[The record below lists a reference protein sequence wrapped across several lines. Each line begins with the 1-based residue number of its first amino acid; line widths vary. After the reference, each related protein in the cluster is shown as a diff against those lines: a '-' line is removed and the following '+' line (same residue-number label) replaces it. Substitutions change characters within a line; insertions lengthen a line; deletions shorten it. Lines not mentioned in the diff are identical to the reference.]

1 MTQKQKAKK
10 YLTKLL
16 SEGAKE
22 IRVTWEGGNDE
33 GSFSLFV
40 DEKEV
45 EVLWN
50 NKDDSYELVDYIAD
64 EIGYGSFAGDY
75 NANGEVIY
83 DVEMGAFVGYDDCE
97 MLQDYTYKFKKPL
110 VFSIL
115 KELWFD
121 SVLVD
126 ISGYSED
133 MDISVRL
140 SISNGPVFEEHM
152 DFESNAVK
160 IIEKEVDH
168 QIFNDIDEVRDVWF
182 SQEYGRDNL
191 SVDIDG
197 NFLLALTE
205 VSYNKYVGEVKDI
218 VIQL

>member
-1 MTQKQKAKK
+1 MNTKEKAKK
-10 YLTKLL
+10 YLDLLL
-16 SEGAKE
+16 SVGAKE

-45 EVLWN
+45 DISYTK
-50 NKDDSYELVDYIAD
+50 KDGSYDLVDFIAD

-75 NANGEVIY
+75 NANGEVTY
-83 DVEMGAFVGYDDCE
+83 DVEQGAFIGEDDCE
-97 MLQDYTYKFKKPL
+97 MLEDYTYKFKKPL
-110 VFSIL
+110 VFPIL

-121 SVLVD
+121 NVLVD
-126 ISGYSED
+126 ISGYQED

-140 SISNGPVFEEHM
+140 SISNGPVFQEHI

-160 IIEKEVDH
+160 VIEKEIDTL
-168 QIFNDIDEVRDVWF
+168 FDEIDEARDFWF
-182 SQEYGRDNL
+182 SQEFGRDNL
-191 SVDIDG
+191 GVDKDG

-218 VIQL
+218 VIEL

>member
-140 SISNGPVFEEHM
+140 SISNGPVFQEHM

>member
-1 MTQKQKAKK
+1 
-10 YLTKLL
+10 
-16 SEGAKE
+16 
-22 IRVTWEGGNDE
+22 
-33 GSFSLFV
+33 
-40 DEKEV
+40 
-45 EVLWN
+45 
-50 NKDDSYELVDYIAD
+50 
-64 EIGYGSFAGDY
+64 
-75 NANGEVIY
+75 
-83 DVEMGAFVGYDDCE
+83 
-97 MLQDYTYKFKKPL
+97 
-110 VFSIL
+110 
-115 KELWFD
+115 
-121 SVLVD
+121 
-126 ISGYSED
+126 
-133 MDISVRL
+133 
-140 SISNGPVFEEHM
+140 M

>member
-1 MTQKQKAKK
+1 MNTKEKAKR

-45 EVLWN
+45 EAFWTK
-50 NKDDSYELVDYIAD
+50 KDDSYDLVDYIA
-64 EIGYGSFAGDY
+64 EEVGYGSFAGDY
-75 NANGEVIY
+75 NANGEVTY
-83 DVEMGAFVGYDDCE
+83 DVEQGAFVGTDDCE
-97 MLQDYTYKFKKPL
+97 MLDDFVYKFDKPL
-110 VFSIL
+110 VFPIL
-115 KELWFD
+115 KDLWFD
-121 SVLVD
+121 NVLVD
-126 ISGYSED
+126 ISGYDED

-140 SISNGPVFEEHM
+140 SISNGPVFQEHV

-160 IIEKEVDH
+160 VIEKEIDTIFDKVDE
-168 QIFNDIDEVRDVWF
+168 IRDVWHSEEF
-182 SQEYGRDNL
+182 SRDNL
-191 SVDIDG
+191 AVDKDG
-197 NFLLALTE
+197 NFLLSIPS

>member
-1 MTQKQKAKK
+1 MTQKQKAKA
-10 YLTKLL
+10 YVEKLL
-16 SEGAKE
+16 ADGVEE

-40 DEKEV
+40 DDKEV
-45 EVLWN
+45 TIDY
-50 NKDDSYELVDYIAD
+50 NKKDGTYELVDFIAD

-83 DVEMGAFVGYDDCE
+83 DVKQGAFVGTDDCE
-97 MLQDYTYKFKKPL
+97 MLEDYNYDFKKPL
-110 VFSIL
+110 VFPIL

-121 SVLVD
+121 SVSVE

-160 IIEKEVDH
+160 VLEKEIYRLFDT
-168 QIFNDIDEVRDVWF
+168 IDEVRDVWY
-182 SQEYGRDNL
+182 SQEFGRDNL
-191 SVDIDG
+191 GVDKDG
-197 NFLLALTE
+197 NFLLAITG
-205 VSYNKYVGEVKDI
+205 VTYNKYVGEVKDI

>member
-97 MLQDYTYKFKKPL
+97 MLQDSTYKFKKPL

-205 VSYNKYVGEVKDI
+205 VSYHKYVGEVKDI

>member
-1 MTQKQKAKK
+1 MNAQEKAKK
-10 YLTKLL
+10 YLDLLL
-16 SEGAKE
+16 SVGAKE

-45 EVLWN
+45 DIN
-50 NKDDSYELVDYIAD
+50 YTKKDGSYDLVDFIAD

-83 DVEMGAFVGYDDCE
+83 DVEQGAFVGTDDCE
-97 MLQDYTYKFKKPL
+97 MLDEFVYKFDKPL
-110 VFSIL
+110 VFPIL

-121 SVLVD
+121 NVVVE

-160 IIEKEVDH
+160 VLEKKIYKLFDT
-168 QIFNDIDEVRDVWF
+168 IDEVRDVWF
-182 SQEYGRDNL
+182 SQEFSRDSL
-191 SVDIDG
+191 GVDKDG
-197 NFLLALTE
+197 NFLLSIPS

>member
-45 EVLWN
+45 EVSWHK
-50 NKDDSYELVDYIAD
+50 KDDSYDLVDYIAE

-83 DVEMGAFVGYDDCE
+83 DVEQGAFVGEDDCE
-97 MLQDYTYKFKKPL
+97 MLDDFEYKFGKPL
-110 VFSIL
+110 VFPIL
-115 KELWFD
+115 KDLWFD
-121 SVLVD
+121 NVLVD
-126 ISGYSED
+126 ISGYDED

-140 SISNGPVFEEHM
+140 SISNGPVFQEHM

-160 IIEKEVDH
+160 VLEKEIGRLFH
-168 QIFNDIDEVRDVWF
+168 TIDEVRDVWHNEEF
-182 SQEYGRDNL
+182 SRDNL
-191 SVDIDG
+191 GVDKDG
-197 NFLLALTE
+197 NFLLAITG
-205 VSYNKYVGEVKDI
+205 VTYNKYVGEVKDI

>member
-1 MTQKQKAKK
+1 MSTKEKAKK
-10 YLTKLL
+10 YLDLLL
-16 SEGAKE
+16 SVGAEE
-22 IRVTWEGGNDE
+22 IKVTWEGGNDE
-33 GSFSLFV
+33 GSFYV
-40 DEKEV
+40 YIDG
-45 EVLWN
+45 
-50 NKDDSYELVDYIAD
+50 KDTDIDYTRKDGTYDLVDFIAD

-83 DVEMGAFVGYDDCE
+83 DVEQGAFIGEDDCE
-97 MLQDYTYKFKKPL
+97 MLQDYNYKFKKPL
-110 VFSIL
+110 VFPIL

-160 IIEKEVDH
+160 VLEKEIYRLFDT
-168 QIFNDIDEVRDVWF
+168 IDEVRDVWYN
-182 SQEYGRDNL
+182 QEFGRDNL
-191 SVDIDG
+191 GVDKDG
-197 NFLLALTE
+197 NFLLAITGLT
-205 VSYNKYVGEVKDI
+205 YNKYVSEVKDI

>member
-1 MTQKQKAKK
+1 MSTKEKAKK
-10 YLTKLL
+10 YLDLLL
-16 SEGAKE
+16 SVGAKE
-22 IRVTWEGGNDE
+22 IKVTWEGGNDE
-33 GSFSLFV
+33 GSFYLHI
-40 DEKEV
+40 DG
-45 EVLWN
+45 
-50 NKDDSYELVDYIAD
+50 KDTDIDYTRKDGTYELIDYIAD

-140 SISNGPVFEEHM
+140 SISNGPVFQEHM

-218 VIQL
+218 IIQL

>member
-1 MTQKQKAKK
+1 MSTKEKAKA
-10 YLTKLL
+10 YLEKLL

-22 IRVTWEGGNDE
+22 IRITWEGGNDE

-40 DEKEV
+40 DDKEV
-45 EVLWN
+45 TIDY
-50 NKDDSYELVDYIAD
+50 NKKDGTYELVDFIAD

-83 DVEMGAFVGYDDCE
+83 DVEQGAFIGEDDCE
-97 MLQDYTYKFKKPL
+97 MLEDYTYKFKKPL
-110 VFSIL
+110 IFPIL

-121 SVLVD
+121 NVLVD

-133 MDISVRL
+133 IDISVRL
-140 SISNGPVFEEHM
+140 SISNGPVFQEHM

-160 IIEKEVDH
+160 VIEKEIDNL
-168 QIFNDIDEVRDVWF
+168 FDEIDEARDFWF
-182 SQEYGRDNL
+182 TQEFDRDNL
-191 SVDIDG
+191 GVDKDG

-218 VIQL
+218 IIQL